1 MSEPRLPDLTRSF
14 ERHLRAENKSDRTVE
29 TYLEAVRLLQ
39 AYLARR
45 GVGLAEAD
53 RTQIE
58 AFLADLLAR
67 WKPATAANRYR
78 SLKVFYAWLEE
89 EGEIAA
95 DPMAKMKP
103 PAIPEQPIPIL
114 PDDALRRLFAA
125 CAGKDFEARRDTA
138 MIMLLLDSGARRAE
152 LVGLRLDDLDF
163 EHDVARVIGK
173 GRRERALPF
182 GRKTA
187 VALDRYL
194 RIRSRHTH
202 AVSPWLWLGQKGPLT
217 ATGLAQMLWRRGRQA
232 GIEGLHAHQLR
243 HTFAHA
249 WLAQGGLETD
259 LMRIAGWRSR
269 EMLQR
274 YGASAADA
282 RAREAHR
289 RLSPLIGYDQ
299 GGIRMDALDPSLFIG
314 SSKEAIDAA
323 RAPTELCALGDCL
336 IAPCVVDHIAPG
348 AVGLSPHHLG
358 RRGFHEGAHRK
369 GALRIGAP
377 ERPVGRQKGQ
387 FADCDPQLGN

>member
-1 MSEPRLPDLTRSF
+1 MSEPRLPDLARSF

-29 TYLEAVRLLQ
+29 TYLEAVRLLR
-39 AYLARR
+39 AFLALR
-45 GVGLAEAD
+45 GVGLVEAD
-53 RTQIE
+53 RAHIE

-78 SLKVFYAWLEE
+78 SLKVFYAWLED
-89 EGEIAA
+89 EGEITA

-103 PAIPEQPIPIL
+103 PAIPEQPIPVV
-114 PDDALRRLFAA
+114 PDEALRRLFAA

-138 MIMLLLDSGARRAE
+138 MIMVLLDSGARRAE
-152 LVGLRLDDLDF
+152 LVGLRVEDLDF

-194 RIRSRHTH
+194 RVRSRHAH
-202 AVSPWLWLGQKGPLT
+202 AASPVAVARAEGT
-217 ATGLAQMLWRRGRQA
+217 AHRYRPGADAWRRGRQA

-282 RAREAHR
+282 RARDAHR
-289 RLSPLIGYDQ
+289 RLSPNDRL
-299 GGIRMDALDPSLFIG
+299 
-314 SSKEAIDAA
+314 
-323 RAPTELCALGDCL
+323 
-336 IAPCVVDHIAPG
+336 
-348 AVGLSPHHLG
+348 
-358 RRGFHEGAHRK
+358 
-369 GALRIGAP
+369 
-377 ERPVGRQKGQ
+377 
-387 FADCDPQLGN
+387 

>member
-1 MSEPRLPDLTRSF
+1 M
-14 ERHLRAENKSDRTVE
+14 
-29 TYLEAVRLLQ
+29 
-39 AYLARR
+39 
-45 GVGLAEAD
+45 
-53 RTQIE
+53 
-58 AFLADLLAR
+58 
-67 WKPATAANRYR
+67 
-78 SLKVFYAWLEE
+78 FYAWLEE
-89 EGEIAA
+89 EGEITA

-103 PAIPEQPIPIL
+103 PAIPEQPIPVL
-114 PDDALRRLFAA
+114 PDDTLRRLFAA

-163 EHDVARVIGK
+163 EHDVARVLGK

-182 GRKTA
+182 GHKTA
-187 VALDRYL
+187 VGLDRYL
-194 RIRSRHTH
+194 RVRGRHPH
-202 AVSPWLWLGQKGPLT
+202 AASPWLWLGQKGPLT

-289 RLSPLIGYDQ
+289 RLSPLD
-299 GGIRMDALDPSLFIG
+299 RL
-314 SSKEAIDAA
+314 
-323 RAPTELCALGDCL
+323 
-336 IAPCVVDHIAPG
+336 
-348 AVGLSPHHLG
+348 
-358 RRGFHEGAHRK
+358 
-369 GALRIGAP
+369 
-377 ERPVGRQKGQ
+377 
-387 FADCDPQLGN
+387 